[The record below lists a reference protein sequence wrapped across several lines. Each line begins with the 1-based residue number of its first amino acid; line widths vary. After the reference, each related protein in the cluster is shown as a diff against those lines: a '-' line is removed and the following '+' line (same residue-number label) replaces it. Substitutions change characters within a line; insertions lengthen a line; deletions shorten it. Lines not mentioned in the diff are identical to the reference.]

1 LPNKSKEGQ
10 DMGNRDVKPPKSFRY
25 VLVAA
30 LLLGVLSFAAWAAVN
45 VTRFSN
51 ASAKSGE
58 ADGLVEP
65 GGDRHNCYAWSM
77 ETMTDSDGVEYLYVG
92 SNRDLIGM
100 MSAQMGVSEDELVAM
115 TSGDIPRSSGDYCAR
130 IFRKKLYGTGN
141 KWEQIYISPTVQ
153 LGLDGA
159 SAGNGAM
166 GMPLDMGYRG
176 VVKYAAPGES
186 APSLYFG
193 SMGYTTRLLKFGPD
207 FKPGDE
213 PTVVF
218 ETQSGTAASLRPLV
232 VHGNKLYVGV
242 LTASDDPA
250 SADLQVLGSATPGT
264 DAWEPVADK
273 NDFPGARLGPDAVGV
288 GGIWDMISF
297 NGYIY
302 AFVGSYYTGAS
313 DDGFMVFKGKYVGT
327 DEEGANAYGWKWQ
340 PIVCTA
346 AGAKYPNGVGN
357 SKNMTASPFLYSVG
371 GKDYVYVG
379 TLADAPTA
387 FMLLLKGGD
396 LQTFLDVLT
405 PCQVYRFGA
414 DDEWEMIIGN
424 TDESSGVFA
433 DRLGNYGAGFF
444 NPPALTPGVPMP
456 TGISSPKD
464 LSLNLY
470 AWRMGVYNGKLYV
483 TTFDPGVVL
492 DYAQNMVSDP
502 VQKALING
510 LITAYKAYN
519 DNPAGFDLYS
529 TADGV
534 NFTPITRDG
543 FGDKFNYGG
552 RTVRPTEN
560 GLYVGTANP
569 FYGAQVWKVTDT
581 PQGGGSSGCS
591 AAGAYPAVL
600 LLLALPL
607 FARKRR

>member
-1 LPNKSKEGQ
+1 
-10 DMGNRDVKPPKSFRY
+10 MGNRDTRPAKGFRY
-25 VLVAA
+25 VLAAA
-30 LLLGVLSFAAWAAVN
+30 LLLGVLSFAAWAAVS
-45 VTRFSN
+45 VARFSN
-51 ASAKSGE
+51 ASAGPGI

-65 GGDRHNCYAWSM
+65 DGDRHNSYAWSM
-77 ETMTDSDGVEYLYVG
+77 ETMANSAGDEYLYVG
-92 SNRDLIGM
+92 SNRDLVGLLA
-100 MSAQMGVSEDELVAM
+100 AQMGASEDELIAM
-115 TSGDIPRSSGDYCAR
+115 TSGDIPRSSGDYRAR
-130 IFRKKLYGTGN
+130 IFRKKLYGRDNT
-141 KWEQIYISPTVQ
+141 WEQIYISDTMHTMQPAAIA
-153 LGLDGA
+153 GA
-159 SAGNGAM
+159 NIVGNGL

-207 FKPGDE
+207 FEPGDTPE
-213 PTVVF
+213 VVF
-218 ETQSGTAASLRPLV
+218 ETASGTTASLRPLV
-232 VHGNKLYVGV
+232 VHEDKLYVGV

-250 SADLQVLGSATPGT
+250 SADLQVLGSATPAG
-264 DAWEPVADK
+264 DGSWEPVADK
-273 NDFPGARLGPDAVGV
+273 NDFPGARLDPKAVGG

-302 AFVGSYYTGAS
+302 AFVGSYYTGNS

-327 DEEGANAYGWKWQ
+327 GTEGANAYGWKWQ

-379 TLADAPTA
+379 TFADAPTA
-387 FMLLLKGGD
+387 FTNLLSGGS

-414 DDEWEMIIGN
+414 DDKWEMIIGN
-424 TDESSGVFA
+424 PDESNGVFA
-433 DRLGNYGAGFF
+433 ERKGNYGAGFF
-444 NPPALTPGVPMP
+444 NPPTLTGVPLP
-456 TGISSPKD
+456 TGISSVQD

-492 DYAQNMVSDP
+492 DYAENMVTDP
-502 VQKALING
+502 LQKEAVRLF
-510 LITAYKAYN
+510 ITAFKAYN

-529 TADGV
+529 TANGFD
-534 NFTPITRDG
+534 FTAVTRDG

-552 RTVRPTEN
+552 RTIKPTEN

-569 FYGAQVWKVTDT
+569 FYGGQVWKVSDVQ
-581 PQGGGSSGCS
+581 QGGGSGGCS

-607 FARKRR
+607 LARKRR

>member
-1 LPNKSKEGQ
+1 
-10 DMGNRDVKPPKSFRY
+10 M
-25 VLVAA
+25 
-30 LLLGVLSFAAWAAVN
+30 
-45 VTRFSN
+45 
-51 ASAKSGE
+51 

-65 GGDRHNCYAWSM
+65 DGDRHNSYAWSM
-77 ETMTDSDGVEYLYVG
+77 ETMTNSEGDEYLYVG
-92 SNRDLIGM
+92 SNRDLIVM
-100 MSAQMGVSEDELVAM
+100 MFAQMGGVSEDALVAV
-115 TSGDIPRSSGDYCAR
+115 TSGDIPGSSGDYRAR
-130 IFRKKLYGTGN
+130 IFRKKLYGRDNT
-141 KWEQIYISPTVQ
+141 WEQIYISPTMQ
-153 LGLDGA
+153 PKAIAGA
-159 SAGNGAM
+159 NIMGNGLE
-166 GMPLDMGYRG
+166 MPLDMGYRG

-207 FKPGDE
+207 FEPGDTPE
-213 PTVVF
+213 VVF
-218 ETQSGTAASLRPLV
+218 ETASGTTASLRPLV
-232 VHGNKLYVGV
+232 VHEDKLYVGV

-250 SADLQVLGSATPGT
+250 SADLQVLGSATPTGN
-264 DAWEPVADK
+264 DSWEPVADK
-273 NDFPGARLGPDAVGV
+273 NDFPGARLDPKAVGG

-302 AFVGSYYTGAS
+302 AFVGSYYTGNS

-327 DEEGANAYGWKWQ
+327 DTEGANAYGWKWQ

-379 TLADAPTA
+379 TFADAPTA
-387 FMLLLKGGD
+387 FTNLLSGGS

-424 TDESSGVFA
+424 PDESNGVFA
-433 DRLGNYGAGFF
+433 ERKGNYGAGFF
-444 NPPALTPGVPMP
+444 NPPTLTGVPLP
-456 TGISSPKD
+456 TGISSVQD

-492 DYAQNMVSDP
+492 DYAENMVTDP
-502 VQKALING
+502 VQKTAVRLF
-510 LITAYKAYN
+510 ITAFKAYN

-529 TADGV
+529 TANGV
-534 NFTPITRDG
+534 DFTAVTRDG

-552 RTVRPTEN
+552 RTIKPTEN

-569 FYGAQVWKVTDT
+569 FYGGQVWKVSDVQ
-581 PQGGGSSGCS
+581 QGGGSGGCS

-607 FARKRR
+607 LARKRR